1 MISIGAMI
9 KWIRRTAMLL
19 AFSRSES
26 LFAVAVSEDW
36 CLERGFDRS
45 NLSCDTCSLL
55 EESTTLQSL
64 QKEKNAQD
72 DGEPVDI
79 IADCRKCCLAHKV
92 NPVLHPDESLRGKY
106 RYALLTYNENSL
118 EQYGEVKDFL
128 ERDMDDVLSFKGEQR
143 FKAIKT
149 ESSVG
154 DSGDMAMM
162 FRLMGGGGFGGGPPK
177 LMLFEKQKKG
187 GWSEEDEEEAGDVIN
202 LRGWKRE
209 DVKDMLLTLL
219 PNA

>member
-1 MISIGAMI
+1 MRSIGSMI

-19 AFSRSES
+19 LAFSRSES
-26 LFAVAVSEDW
+26 CAVAVSEDW

-64 QKEKNAQD
+64 QKEKNAKG
-72 DGEPVDI
+72 DGEAMNI

-162 FRLMGGGGFGGGPPK
+162 FRLMGGGGFGGGPR
-177 LMLFEKQKKG
+177 
-187 GWSEEDEEEAGDVIN
+187 S
-202 LRGWKRE
+202 
-209 DVKDMLLTLL
+209 
-219 PNA
+219 